1 MQKPSKYSCNPRKK
15 KKIQVN
21 FYFKDVFM
29 KNTQKEMLK
38 LNNKKF
44 DISNKTIKEKAD
56 IFAEYSCSSINGWIK
71 SSTFP
76 SYMTVA
82 DIVSF
87 YEKGKNDT
95 KDARLTKGI

>member
-1 MQKPSKYSCNPRKK
+1 
-15 KKIQVN
+15 
-21 FYFKDVFM
+21 M

-44 DISNKTIKEKAD
+44 DISTKTIKEKAD
-56 IFAEYSCSSINGWIK
+56 IFAEYSCSSINGSIK

-76 SYMTVA
+76 SYMLVA

-87 YEKGKNDT
+87 YEKGKNDM
-95 KDARLTKGI
+95 KDPVLLKVFEKSLFIRMPDYFGDIFDEQ

>member
-15 KKIQVN
+15 KKSQVN

-44 DISNKTIKEKAD
+44 DISTKTIKEKAD
-56 IFAEYSCSSINGWIK
+56 IFAEYSCSSINGSIK

-87 YEKGKNDT
+87 YEKGKNDL
-95 KDARLTKGI
+95 KDARLTKSI

>member
-1 MQKPSKYSCNPRKK
+1 
-15 KKIQVN
+15 
-21 FYFKDVFM
+21 M
-29 KNTQKEMLK
+29 KNTQKEILK

-44 DISNKTIKEKAD
+44 DISTKTIKEKAD
-56 IFAEYSCSSINGWIK
+56 IFAEYSYSSINGSIK

-87 YEKGKNDT
+87 YEKGKNDL
-95 KDARLTKGI
+95 KDARLTKSIWKKFVYTNAWLFWRHFWRTIMWVS